1 MSTRAIIGIQNEDG
15 SITGGWQWNDGMGL
29 APLLCRQLLME
40 AISMAYYKLENENLS
55 DDESKQICKYIN
67 QYGESMG
74 KTINRKY
81 YTM

>member
-1 MSTRAIIGIQNEDG
+1 MTKTEMREFAKDK
-15 SITGGWQWNDGMGL
+15 
-29 APLLCRQLLME
+29 LME
-40 AISMAYYKLENENLS
+40 SISMTYYKLENENLS

>member
-1 MSTRAIIGIQNEDG
+1 MTKTEMREFAKDK
-15 SITGGWQWNDGMGL
+15 
-29 APLLCRQLLME
+29 LME
-40 AISMAYYKLENENLS
+40 AISMTYYKLENENLS

-74 KTINRKY
+74 KTINMKY

>member
-1 MSTRAIIGIQNEDG
+1 MTKTEMREFAKDK
-15 SITGGWQWNDGMGL
+15 
-29 APLLCRQLLME
+29 LME
-40 AISMAYYKLENENLS
+40 AISMTYYKLENENLS
-55 DDESKQICKYIN
+55 DDESEQICKYIN

>member
-1 MSTRAIIGIQNEDG
+1 MTKTEMREFAKDK
-15 SITGGWQWNDGMGL
+15 
-29 APLLCRQLLME
+29 LME

-74 KTINRKY
+74 KAINRKY